1 MNIID
6 IYLGYFPPG
15 VADILAQTLHS
26 FAVTGPYWGPVLIF
40 MFSIDMWKR
49 YVRAY
54 YLSTVEWVIIEIK
67 LPPELSKSPQA
78 MEVMFSMFHQT
89 SDKKWY
95 DRWWK
100 GYVRTWFSLEL
111 VSLEGHVHFFIR
123 MERRFLKAILPY
135 IYSQFPNVQISEV
148 EDYVNFV
155 NYRANSEW
163 DIFGTEFLLTKPDP
177 YPIKTYM
184 DYGLDKDVRDDTTRV
199 DPITPVIEYLGSIG
213 KDEQIWIQILIMA
226 SKPRYKVK
234 GKWFKKQTWH
244 DEGTALVKKLREAEK
259 TPGQEGVILY
269 MRNKMLSPG
278 EEQIV
283 KSIERGIGKLGF
295 DCGIRSIYLA
305 KKNAFDGA
313 RKPGLVHSFRQY
325 NTTDMNGFRP
335 NRTTDF
341 DYPWQDF
348 KNIRL
353 NLKKHF
359 MFRAYKARSYFY
371 QPYVR
376 KPFALSTEELA
387 TIYHFPGAVSETPT
401 FHRVPSKT
409 GKAPSNLPRE

>member
-184 DYGLDKDVRDDTTRV
+184 DYGLDK
-199 DPITPVIEYLGSIG
+199 
-213 KDEQIWIQILIMA
+213 
-226 SKPRYKVK
+226 
-234 GKWFKKQTWH
+234 
-244 DEGTALVKKLREAEK
+244 KLREAEK